1 MPFENTPLPYAFDA
15 LEPYIDARTMEI
27 HHDRHLQAYID
38 GLNRAIAPFPAL
50 QNCTAARLA
59 VLNAPALRCIRPAL
73 CRNAGGVFNHRFYF
87 AGMTPD
93 GSRRLPC
100 GALQSAVLQTFGT
113 QATFVRLRLRLARP
127 RRGRPPAHHHDRQ
140 PGHADGARPAPAA
153 VLRRLGA
160 RLLLKAP
167 EPPGR
172 LCGRLAARRRLGARK
187 RHLHRGGSVFRGLM
201 PRIAGFSS
209 GALFPQPYGV
219 PSASVNRH
227 AQQHAS
233 SETSG

>member
-73 CRNAGGVFNHRFYF
+73 CRNAGGVFNHRGYF

-100 GALQSAVLQTFGT
+100 GALQAAVLQTFGT
-113 QATFVRLRLRLARP
+113 QAAFEDAFTKAALGVFGSGYVWLVRDVAGRP
-127 RRGRPPAHHHDRQ
+127 RIITTANQDTPMA
-140 PGHADGARPAPAA
+140 
-153 VLRRLGA
+153 
-160 RLLLKAP
+160 
-167 EPPGR
+167 
-172 LCGRLAARRRLGARK
+172 
-187 RHLHRGGSVFRGLM
+187 RGLR
-201 PRIAGFSS
+201 PLLCCDVWEHAYYLKHQNRRADYAADWLRVADWARANDIFTGAAPFS
-209 GALFPQPYGV
+209 AD
-219 PSASVNRH
+219 
-227 AQQHAS
+227 
-233 SETSG
+233 

>member
-38 GLNRAIAPFPAL
+38 DLNRAIAPFPAL

-100 GALQSAVLQTFGT
+100 GALQAAVLQTFGT
-113 QATFVRLRLRLARP
+113 QAAFEDAFTKAALGVFGSGYVWLVRDVAGRP
-127 RRGRPPAHHHDRQ
+127 RIITTANQDTPMA
-140 PGHADGARPAPAA
+140 
-153 VLRRLGA
+153 
-160 RLLLKAP
+160 
-167 EPPGR
+167 
-172 LCGRLAARRRLGARK
+172 
-187 RHLHRGGSVFRGLM
+187 RGLR
-201 PRIAGFSS
+201 PLLCCDVWEHAYYLKHQNRRADYAADWLRVADWARANDIFTGTAPFS
-209 GALFPQPYGV
+209 AD
-219 PSASVNRH
+219 
-227 AQQHAS
+227 
-233 SETSG
+233 

>member
-1 MPFENTPLPYAFDA
+1 MPFENTLLPYAFDA

-27 HHDRHLQAYID
+27 HHDHHLQAYID

-100 GALQSAVLQTFGT
+100 GALQAAVLQTFGT
-113 QATFVRLRLRLARP
+113 QAAFEDAFTKAALGVFGSGYVWLVRDVAGRP
-127 RRGRPPAHHHDRQ
+127 RIITTANQDTPMA
-140 PGHADGARPAPAA
+140 
-153 VLRRLGA
+153 
-160 RLLLKAP
+160 
-167 EPPGR
+167 
-172 LCGRLAARRRLGARK
+172 
-187 RHLHRGGSVFRGLM
+187 RGLR
-201 PRIAGFSS
+201 PLLCCDVWEHAYYLKHQNRRADYAADWLRVADWARANDIFTGAAPFS
-209 GALFPQPYGV
+209 AD
-219 PSASVNRH
+219 
-227 AQQHAS
+227 
-233 SETSG
+233 

>member
-87 AGMTPD
+87 AGMTPN

-100 GALQSAVLQTFGT
+100 GALQAAVLQTFGT
-113 QATFVRLRLRLARP
+113 QAAFEDAFTKAALGVFGSGYVWLVRDVAGRP
-127 RRGRPPAHHHDRQ
+127 RIITTANQDTPMA
-140 PGHADGARPAPAA
+140 
-153 VLRRLGA
+153 
-160 RLLLKAP
+160 
-167 EPPGR
+167 
-172 LCGRLAARRRLGARK
+172 
-187 RHLHRGGSVFRGLM
+187 RGLR
-201 PRIAGFSS
+201 PLLCCDVWEHAYYLKHQNRRADYAADWLRVADWARANDIFTGAAPFS
-209 GALFPQPYGV
+209 AD
-219 PSASVNRH
+219 
-227 AQQHAS
+227 
-233 SETSG
+233 

>member
-73 CRNAGGVFNHRFYF
+73 CRNADGVFNHRFYF

-113 QATFVRLRLRLARP
+113 QAAFEDAFTKAALGVFGSGYVWLVRDVAGRP
-127 RRGRPPAHHHDRQ
+127 RIITTANQDTPMA
-140 PGHADGARPAPAA
+140 
-153 VLRRLGA
+153 
-160 RLLLKAP
+160 
-167 EPPGR
+167 
-172 LCGRLAARRRLGARK
+172 
-187 RHLHRGGSVFRGLM
+187 RGLR
-201 PRIAGFSS
+201 PLLCCDVWEHAYYLKHQNRRADYAADWLRVADWARANDIFT
-209 GALFPQPYGV
+209 GAAPFF
-219 PSASVNRH
+219 AD
-227 AQQHAS
+227 
-233 SETSG
+233 

>member
-113 QATFVRLRLRLARP
+113 QAALEDAFTKAALGVFGSGYVWLVRDVAGRP
-127 RRGRPPAHHHDRQ
+127 RIITTANQDTPMA
-140 PGHADGARPAPAA
+140 
-153 VLRRLGA
+153 
-160 RLLLKAP
+160 
-167 EPPGR
+167 
-172 LCGRLAARRRLGARK
+172 
-187 RHLHRGGSVFRGLM
+187 RGLR
-201 PRIAGFSS
+201 PLLCCDVWEHAYYLKHQNRRADYAADWLRVADWARANDIFTGAAPFS
-209 GALFPQPYGV
+209 AD
-219 PSASVNRH
+219 
-227 AQQHAS
+227 
-233 SETSG
+233 

>member
-113 QATFVRLRLRLARP
+113 QAAFEDAFTKAALGVFGSGYVWLVRDVAGRP
-127 RRGRPPAHHHDRQ
+127 RIITTANQDTPMA
-140 PGHADGARPAPAA
+140 
-153 VLRRLGA
+153 
-160 RLLLKAP
+160 
-167 EPPGR
+167 
-172 LCGRLAARRRLGARK
+172 
-187 RHLHRGGSVFRGLM
+187 RGLR
-201 PRIAGFSS
+201 PLLCCDVWEHAYYLKHQTRRADYAADWLRVADWARANDIFTGAAPFS
-209 GALFPQPYGV
+209 AD
-219 PSASVNRH
+219 
-227 AQQHAS
+227 
-233 SETSG
+233 

>member
-27 HHDRHLQAYID
+27 HHDHHLQAYID

-100 GALQSAVLQTFGT
+100 GALQAAVLQTFGT
-113 QATFVRLRLRLARP
+113 QAAFEDAFTKAALGVFGSGYVWLVRDVAGRP
-127 RRGRPPAHHHDRQ
+127 RIITTANQDTPMA
-140 PGHADGARPAPAA
+140 
-153 VLRRLGA
+153 
-160 RLLLKAP
+160 
-167 EPPGR
+167 
-172 LCGRLAARRRLGARK
+172 
-187 RHLHRGGSVFRGLM
+187 RGLR
-201 PRIAGFSS
+201 PLLCCDVWEHAYYLKHQNRRADYAADWLRVADWARANDIFTGAAPFS
-209 GALFPQPYGV
+209 AD
-219 PSASVNRH
+219 
-227 AQQHAS
+227 
-233 SETSG
+233 

>member
-87 AGMTPD
+87 AGMTPY

-100 GALQSAVLQTFGT
+100 GALQAAVLQTFGT
-113 QATFVRLRLRLARP
+113 QASFEDAFTKAALGVFGSGYVWLVRDVAGRP
-127 RRGRPPAHHHDRQ
+127 RIITTANQDTPMA
-140 PGHADGARPAPAA
+140 
-153 VLRRLGA
+153 
-160 RLLLKAP
+160 
-167 EPPGR
+167 
-172 LCGRLAARRRLGARK
+172 
-187 RHLHRGGSVFRGLM
+187 RGLR
-201 PRIAGFSS
+201 PLLCCDVGEHAYYLKHQNRRADYAADWLRVADWARANDIFTGAAPFS
-209 GALFPQPYGV
+209 AD
-219 PSASVNRH
+219 
-227 AQQHAS
+227 
-233 SETSG
+233 

>member
-113 QATFVRLRLRLARP
+113 QAASEDAFTKAALGVFGSGYVWLVRDVAGRP
-127 RRGRPPAHHHDRQ
+127 RIITTANQDTPMA
-140 PGHADGARPAPAA
+140 
-153 VLRRLGA
+153 
-160 RLLLKAP
+160 
-167 EPPGR
+167 
-172 LCGRLAARRRLGARK
+172 
-187 RHLHRGGSVFRGLM
+187 RGLR
-201 PRIAGFSS
+201 PLLCCDVWEHAYYLKHQNRRADYAADWLRVADWARANDIFTGAAPFS
-209 GALFPQPYGV
+209 AD
-219 PSASVNRH
+219 
-227 AQQHAS
+227 
-233 SETSG
+233 

>member
-73 CRNAGGVFNHRFYF
+73 CRNAGGVFNHRFHF

-100 GALQSAVLQTFGT
+100 GALQAAVLQTFGT
-113 QATFVRLRLRLARP
+113 QAAFEDAFTKAALGVFGSGYVWLVRDVAGRP
-127 RRGRPPAHHHDRQ
+127 RIITTANQDTPMA
-140 PGHADGARPAPAA
+140 
-153 VLRRLGA
+153 
-160 RLLLKAP
+160 
-167 EPPGR
+167 
-172 LCGRLAARRRLGARK
+172 
-187 RHLHRGGSVFRGLM
+187 RGLR
-201 PRIAGFSS
+201 PLLCCDVWEHAYYLKHQNRRADYAADWLRVADWARANDIFTGAAPFS
-209 GALFPQPYGV
+209 AD
-219 PSASVNRH
+219 
-227 AQQHAS
+227 
-233 SETSG
+233 

>member
-100 GALQSAVLQTFGT
+100 GALQAAVLQTFGT
-113 QATFVRLRLRLARP
+113 QAAFEDAFTKAALGVFGSGYVWLVRDVAGRP
-127 RRGRPPAHHHDRQ
+127 RIITTASQDTPMA
-140 PGHADGARPAPAA
+140 
-153 VLRRLGA
+153 
-160 RLLLKAP
+160 
-167 EPPGR
+167 
-172 LCGRLAARRRLGARK
+172 
-187 RHLHRGGSVFRGLM
+187 RGLR
-201 PRIAGFSS
+201 PLLCCDVWEHAYYLKHQSRRADYAADWLRVADWARANDIFTGAAPFS
-209 GALFPQPYGV
+209 AD
-219 PSASVNRH
+219 
-227 AQQHAS
+227 
-233 SETSG
+233 

>member
-50 QNCTAARLA
+50 QNSTAARLA

-73 CRNAGGVFNHRFYF
+73 CRHAGGVFNHRFYF

-113 QATFVRLRLRLARP
+113 QAALEDAFTKAALGVFGSGYVWLVRDVAGRP
-127 RRGRPPAHHHDRQ
+127 RIITTANQDTPMA
-140 PGHADGARPAPAA
+140 
-153 VLRRLGA
+153 
-160 RLLLKAP
+160 
-167 EPPGR
+167 
-172 LCGRLAARRRLGARK
+172 
-187 RHLHRGGSVFRGLM
+187 RGLR
-201 PRIAGFSS
+201 PLLCCDVWEHAYYLKHQNRRADYAADWLRVADWARANDIFTGAAPFS
-209 GALFPQPYGV
+209 AD
-219 PSASVNRH
+219 
-227 AQQHAS
+227 
-233 SETSG
+233 

>member
-15 LEPYIDARTMEI
+15 LEPYIDARTMEV

-100 GALQSAVLQTFGT
+100 GALQAAVLQTFGT
-113 QATFVRLRLRLARP
+113 QAAFEDAFTKAALGVFGSGYVWLVRDVAGRP
-127 RRGRPPAHHHDRQ
+127 RIITTANQDTPMA
-140 PGHADGARPAPAA
+140 
-153 VLRRLGA
+153 
-160 RLLLKAP
+160 
-167 EPPGR
+167 
-172 LCGRLAARRRLGARK
+172 
-187 RHLHRGGSVFRGLM
+187 RGLR
-201 PRIAGFSS
+201 PLLCCDVWEHAYYLKHQNRRADYAADWLRVADWARANDIFTGAAPFS
-209 GALFPQPYGV
+209 AD
-219 PSASVNRH
+219 
-227 AQQHAS
+227 
-233 SETSG
+233 

>member
-1 MPFENTPLPYAFDA
+1 MPFENTPLPYVFDA

-113 QATFVRLRLRLARP
+113 QAAFEDAFTKAALGVFGSGYVWLVRDVAGRP
-127 RRGRPPAHHHDRQ
+127 RIITTANQDTPMA
-140 PGHADGARPAPAA
+140 
-153 VLRRLGA
+153 
-160 RLLLKAP
+160 
-167 EPPGR
+167 
-172 LCGRLAARRRLGARK
+172 
-187 RHLHRGGSVFRGLM
+187 RGLR
-201 PRIAGFSS
+201 PLLCCDVWEHAYYLKHQNRRADYAADWLRVADWARANDIFTGTAPFS
-209 GALFPQPYGV
+209 AD
-219 PSASVNRH
+219 
-227 AQQHAS
+227 
-233 SETSG
+233 

>member
-27 HHDRHLQAYID
+27 HHNRHLQAYID

-100 GALQSAVLQTFGT
+100 GALQAAVLQTFGT
-113 QATFVRLRLRLARP
+113 QAAFEDAFTKAALGVFGSGYVWLVRDVAGRP
-127 RRGRPPAHHHDRQ
+127 RIITTANQDTPMA
-140 PGHADGARPAPAA
+140 
-153 VLRRLGA
+153 
-160 RLLLKAP
+160 
-167 EPPGR
+167 
-172 LCGRLAARRRLGARK
+172 
-187 RHLHRGGSVFRGLM
+187 RGLR
-201 PRIAGFSS
+201 PLLCCDVWEHAYYLKHQNRRADYAADWLRVADWARANDIFTGAAPFS
-209 GALFPQPYGV
+209 AD
-219 PSASVNRH
+219 
-227 AQQHAS
+227 
-233 SETSG
+233 

>member
-27 HHDRHLQAYID
+27 HHDRHLQAYIE

-100 GALQSAVLQTFGT
+100 GALQAAVLQTFGT
-113 QATFVRLRLRLARP
+113 QAAFEDAFTKAALGVFGSGYVWLVRDVAGRP
-127 RRGRPPAHHHDRQ
+127 RIITTANQDTPMA
-140 PGHADGARPAPAA
+140 
-153 VLRRLGA
+153 
-160 RLLLKAP
+160 
-167 EPPGR
+167 
-172 LCGRLAARRRLGARK
+172 
-187 RHLHRGGSVFRGLM
+187 RGLR
-201 PRIAGFSS
+201 PLLCCDVWEHAYYLKHQNRRADYAADWLRVADWARANDIFTGAAPFS
-209 GALFPQPYGV
+209 AD
-219 PSASVNRH
+219 
-227 AQQHAS
+227 
-233 SETSG
+233 

>member
-15 LEPYIDARTMEI
+15 LEPYIDTRTMEI

-93 GSRRLPC
+93 GGRRLPC
-100 GALQSAVLQTFGT
+100 GALQAAVLQTFGT
-113 QATFVRLRLRLARP
+113 QAAFEDAFTKAALGVFGSGYVWLVRDVAGRP
-127 RRGRPPAHHHDRQ
+127 RIITTANQDTPMA
-140 PGHADGARPAPAA
+140 
-153 VLRRLGA
+153 
-160 RLLLKAP
+160 
-167 EPPGR
+167 
-172 LCGRLAARRRLGARK
+172 
-187 RHLHRGGSVFRGLM
+187 RGLR
-201 PRIAGFSS
+201 PLLCCDVWEHAYYLKHQNRRADYAADWLRVADWARANDIFTGAAPFS
-209 GALFPQPYGV
+209 AD
-219 PSASVNRH
+219 
-227 AQQHAS
+227 
-233 SETSG
+233 

>member
-113 QATFVRLRLRLARP
+113 QAAFEDAFTKAAPGVFGSGYVWLVRDVAGRP
-127 RRGRPPAHHHDRQ
+127 RIITTANQDTPMA
-140 PGHADGARPAPAA
+140 
-153 VLRRLGA
+153 
-160 RLLLKAP
+160 
-167 EPPGR
+167 
-172 LCGRLAARRRLGARK
+172 
-187 RHLHRGGSVFRGLM
+187 RGLR
-201 PRIAGFSS
+201 PLLCCDVWEHAYYLKHQNRRADYAADWLRVADWARANDIFTGAAPFS
-209 GALFPQPYGV
+209 AD
-219 PSASVNRH
+219 
-227 AQQHAS
+227 
-233 SETSG
+233 

>member
-59 VLNAPALRCIRPAL
+59 VLNAPALRCIHPAL

-100 GALQSAVLQTFGT
+100 GALQAAVLQTFGT
-113 QATFVRLRLRLARP
+113 QAAFEDAFTKAALGVFGSGYVWLVRDVACRP
-127 RRGRPPAHHHDRQ
+127 RIITTANQDTPMA
-140 PGHADGARPAPAA
+140 
-153 VLRRLGA
+153 
-160 RLLLKAP
+160 
-167 EPPGR
+167 
-172 LCGRLAARRRLGARK
+172 
-187 RHLHRGGSVFRGLM
+187 RGLR
-201 PRIAGFSS
+201 PLLCCDVWEHAYYLKHQNRRADYAADWLRVADWARANDIFTGAAPFS
-209 GALFPQPYGV
+209 AD
-219 PSASVNRH
+219 
-227 AQQHAS
+227 
-233 SETSG
+233 

>member
-1 MPFENTPLPYAFDA
+1 MPFENTPLPYVFDA

-113 QATFVRLRLRLARP
+113 QAAFEDAFTKAALGVFGSGYVWLVRDVAGRP
-127 RRGRPPAHHHDRQ
+127 RIITTANQDTPMA
-140 PGHADGARPAPAA
+140 
-153 VLRRLGA
+153 
-160 RLLLKAP
+160 
-167 EPPGR
+167 
-172 LCGRLAARRRLGARK
+172 
-187 RHLHRGGSVFRGLM
+187 RGLR
-201 PRIAGFSS
+201 PLLCCDVWEHAYYLKHQNRRADYAADWLRVADWARANDIFTGAAPFS
-209 GALFPQPYGV
+209 AD
-219 PSASVNRH
+219 
-227 AQQHAS
+227 
-233 SETSG
+233 

>member
-38 GLNRAIAPFPAL
+38 GLNRATAPFPAL

-113 QATFVRLRLRLARP
+113 QAAFEDAFTKAALGVFGSGYVWLVRDLTGRP
-127 RRGRPPAHHHDRQ
+127 RIITTANQDTPMA
-140 PGHADGARPAPAA
+140 
-153 VLRRLGA
+153 
-160 RLLLKAP
+160 
-167 EPPGR
+167 
-172 LCGRLAARRRLGARK
+172 
-187 RHLHRGGSVFRGLM
+187 RGLR
-201 PRIAGFSS
+201 PLLCCDVWEHAYYLKHQNRRADYAADWLRVADWARANDIFTGAAPFS
-209 GALFPQPYGV
+209 AD
-219 PSASVNRH
+219 
-227 AQQHAS
+227 
-233 SETSG
+233 

>member
-27 HHDRHLQAYID
+27 HHDRHLQAYIE

-113 QATFVRLRLRLARP
+113 QAAFEDAFTKAALGVFGSGYVWLVRDVAGRP
-127 RRGRPPAHHHDRQ
+127 RIITTANQDTPMA
-140 PGHADGARPAPAA
+140 
-153 VLRRLGA
+153 
-160 RLLLKAP
+160 
-167 EPPGR
+167 
-172 LCGRLAARRRLGARK
+172 
-187 RHLHRGGSVFRGLM
+187 RGLR
-201 PRIAGFSS
+201 PLLCCDVWEHAYYLKHQNRRADYAADWLRVADWARANDIFTGAAPFS
-209 GALFPQPYGV
+209 AD
-219 PSASVNRH
+219 
-227 AQQHAS
+227 
-233 SETSG
+233 

>member
-38 GLNRAIAPFPAL
+38 GLNRAIAPFLAL

-100 GALQSAVLQTFGT
+100 GALQAAMLQTFGT
-113 QATFVRLRLRLARP
+113 QAAFEDAFTKAALGVFGSGYVWLVRDVAGRP
-127 RRGRPPAHHHDRQ
+127 RIITTANQDTPMA
-140 PGHADGARPAPAA
+140 
-153 VLRRLGA
+153 
-160 RLLLKAP
+160 
-167 EPPGR
+167 
-172 LCGRLAARRRLGARK
+172 
-187 RHLHRGGSVFRGLM
+187 RGLH
-201 PRIAGFSS
+201 PLRCCDVWEHAYYLKHQNRRADYAADWLRVADWARANDIFTGAAPFS
-209 GALFPQPYGV
+209 AD
-219 PSASVNRH
+219 
-227 AQQHAS
+227 
-233 SETSG
+233 

>member
-100 GALQSAVLQTFGT
+100 GALQAAVLQTFGT
-113 QATFVRLRLRLARP
+113 QAAFEDAFTKAALGVFGSGYVWLVRDVAGRP
-127 RRGRPPAHHHDRQ
+127 RIITTANQDTPM
-140 PGHADGARPAPAA
+140 
-153 VLRRLGA
+153 V
-160 RLLLKAP
+160 
-167 EPPGR
+167 
-172 LCGRLAARRRLGARK
+172 
-187 RHLHRGGSVFRGLM
+187 RGLR
-201 PRIAGFSS
+201 PLLCCDVWEHAYYLKHQNRRADYAADWLRVADWARANDIFTGAAPFS
-209 GALFPQPYGV
+209 AD
-219 PSASVNRH
+219 
-227 AQQHAS
+227 
-233 SETSG
+233 

>member
-93 GSRRLPC
+93 GSHRLPC
-100 GALQSAVLQTFGT
+100 GALQAAVLQTFGT
-113 QATFVRLRLRLARP
+113 QAAFEDAFTKAALGVFGSGYVWLVRDVAGRP
-127 RRGRPPAHHHDRQ
+127 RIITTANQDTPMA
-140 PGHADGARPAPAA
+140 
-153 VLRRLGA
+153 
-160 RLLLKAP
+160 
-167 EPPGR
+167 
-172 LCGRLAARRRLGARK
+172 
-187 RHLHRGGSVFRGLM
+187 RGLR
-201 PRIAGFSS
+201 PLLCCDVWEHAYYLKHQNRRADYAADWLRVADWARANDIFTGAAPFS
-209 GALFPQPYGV
+209 AD
-219 PSASVNRH
+219 
-227 AQQHAS
+227 
-233 SETSG
+233 

>member
-100 GALQSAVLQTFGT
+100 GALQAAVLQTFGT
-113 QATFVRLRLRLARP
+113 QAALEDAFTKAALGVFGSGYVWLVRDVAGRP
-127 RRGRPPAHHHDRQ
+127 RIITTANQDTPMA
-140 PGHADGARPAPAA
+140 
-153 VLRRLGA
+153 
-160 RLLLKAP
+160 
-167 EPPGR
+167 
-172 LCGRLAARRRLGARK
+172 
-187 RHLHRGGSVFRGLM
+187 RGLR
-201 PRIAGFSS
+201 PLLCCDVWEHAYYLKHQNRRADYAADWLRVADWARANDIFTGAAPFS
-209 GALFPQPYGV
+209 AD
-219 PSASVNRH
+219 
-227 AQQHAS
+227 
-233 SETSG
+233 

>member
-15 LEPYIDARTMEI
+15 LEPYIDAHTMEI

-100 GALQSAVLQTFGT
+100 GALQAAVLQTFGT
-113 QATFVRLRLRLARP
+113 QAAFEDAFTKAALGVFGSGYVWLVRDVAGRP
-127 RRGRPPAHHHDRQ
+127 RIITTANQDTPMA
-140 PGHADGARPAPAA
+140 
-153 VLRRLGA
+153 
-160 RLLLKAP
+160 
-167 EPPGR
+167 
-172 LCGRLAARRRLGARK
+172 
-187 RHLHRGGSVFRGLM
+187 RGLR
-201 PRIAGFSS
+201 PLLCCDVWEHAYYLKHQNRRADYAADWLRVADWARANDIFTGAAPFS
-209 GALFPQPYGV
+209 AD
-219 PSASVNRH
+219 
-227 AQQHAS
+227 
-233 SETSG
+233 

>member
-50 QNCTAARLA
+50 QNGTAARLA

-100 GALQSAVLQTFGT
+100 GALQAAVLQTFGT
-113 QATFVRLRLRLARP
+113 QAAFEDAFTKAALGVFGSGYVWLVRDVAGRP
-127 RRGRPPAHHHDRQ
+127 RIITTANQDTPMA
-140 PGHADGARPAPAA
+140 
-153 VLRRLGA
+153 
-160 RLLLKAP
+160 
-167 EPPGR
+167 
-172 LCGRLAARRRLGARK
+172 
-187 RHLHRGGSVFRGLM
+187 RGLR
-201 PRIAGFSS
+201 PLLCCDVWEHAYYLKHQNRRADYAADWLRVADWARANDIFTGAAPFS
-209 GALFPQPYGV
+209 AD
-219 PSASVNRH
+219 
-227 AQQHAS
+227 
-233 SETSG
+233 

>member
-100 GALQSAVLQTFGT
+100 GALQAAVLQTVGT
-113 QATFVRLRLRLARP
+113 QAAFEDAFTKAALGVFGSGYVWLVRDVAGRP
-127 RRGRPPAHHHDRQ
+127 RIITTANQDTPMA
-140 PGHADGARPAPAA
+140 
-153 VLRRLGA
+153 
-160 RLLLKAP
+160 
-167 EPPGR
+167 
-172 LCGRLAARRRLGARK
+172 
-187 RHLHRGGSVFRGLM
+187 RGLR
-201 PRIAGFSS
+201 PLLCCDVWEHAYYLKHQNRRADYAADWLRVADWARANDIFTGAAPFS
-209 GALFPQPYGV
+209 AD
-219 PSASVNRH
+219 
-227 AQQHAS
+227 
-233 SETSG
+233 

>member
-100 GALQSAVLQTFGT
+100 GALQAAVLQTFGT
-113 QATFVRLRLRLARP
+113 QAAFEDALTKAALGVFGSGYVWLVRDVAGRP
-127 RRGRPPAHHHDRQ
+127 RIITTANQDTPMA
-140 PGHADGARPAPAA
+140 
-153 VLRRLGA
+153 
-160 RLLLKAP
+160 
-167 EPPGR
+167 
-172 LCGRLAARRRLGARK
+172 
-187 RHLHRGGSVFRGLM
+187 RGLR
-201 PRIAGFSS
+201 PLLCCDVWEHAYYLKHQNRRADYAADWLRVADWARANDIFTGAAPFS
-209 GALFPQPYGV
+209 AD
-219 PSASVNRH
+219 
-227 AQQHAS
+227 
-233 SETSG
+233 

>member
-87 AGMTPD
+87 AGMTPN

-113 QATFVRLRLRLARP
+113 QAAFEDAFTKAALGVFGSGYVWLVRDVAGRP
-127 RRGRPPAHHHDRQ
+127 RIITTANQDTPMA
-140 PGHADGARPAPAA
+140 
-153 VLRRLGA
+153 
-160 RLLLKAP
+160 
-167 EPPGR
+167 
-172 LCGRLAARRRLGARK
+172 
-187 RHLHRGGSVFRGLM
+187 RGLR
-201 PRIAGFSS
+201 PLLCCDVWEHAYYLKHQNRRADYAADWLRVADWTRANDIFTGAAPFS
-209 GALFPQPYGV
+209 AD
-219 PSASVNRH
+219 
-227 AQQHAS
+227 
-233 SETSG
+233 

>member
-113 QATFVRLRLRLARP
+113 QASFEDAFTKAALGVFGSGYVWLVRDVAGRP
-127 RRGRPPAHHHDRQ
+127 RIITTANQDTPMA
-140 PGHADGARPAPAA
+140 
-153 VLRRLGA
+153 
-160 RLLLKAP
+160 
-167 EPPGR
+167 
-172 LCGRLAARRRLGARK
+172 
-187 RHLHRGGSVFRGLM
+187 RGLR
-201 PRIAGFSS
+201 PLLCCDVWEHAYYLKHQNRRADYAADWLRVADWARANDIFTGAAPFS
-209 GALFPQPYGV
+209 AD
-219 PSASVNRH
+219 
-227 AQQHAS
+227 
-233 SETSG
+233 

>member
-15 LEPYIDARTMEI
+15 LEPYVDARTMEI

-113 QATFVRLRLRLARP
+113 QAAFEDAFTKAALGVFGSGYVWLVRDVAGRP
-127 RRGRPPAHHHDRQ
+127 RIITTANQDTPMA
-140 PGHADGARPAPAA
+140 
-153 VLRRLGA
+153 
-160 RLLLKAP
+160 
-167 EPPGR
+167 
-172 LCGRLAARRRLGARK
+172 
-187 RHLHRGGSVFRGLM
+187 RGLR
-201 PRIAGFSS
+201 PLLCCDVWEHAYYLKHQNRRADYAADWLRVADWARANDIFTGAAPFS
-209 GALFPQPYGV
+209 AD
-219 PSASVNRH
+219 
-227 AQQHAS
+227 
-233 SETSG
+233 

>member
-100 GALQSAVLQTFGT
+100 GALQAAVLQTFGT
-113 QATFVRLRLRLARP
+113 QAAFEDAFTKAALGVFGSGYVWLVRDVAGRP
-127 RRGRPPAHHHDRQ
+127 RIITTANQDTPMA
-140 PGHADGARPAPAA
+140 
-153 VLRRLGA
+153 
-160 RLLLKAP
+160 
-167 EPPGR
+167 
-172 LCGRLAARRRLGARK
+172 
-187 RHLHRGGSVFRGLM
+187 RGLR
-201 PRIAGFSS
+201 PLLCCDVWEHAYYVKHQNRRADYAADWLRVADWARANDIFTGTAPFS
-209 GALFPQPYGV
+209 AD
-219 PSASVNRH
+219 
-227 AQQHAS
+227 
-233 SETSG
+233 

>member
-100 GALQSAVLQTFGT
+100 GALQAAVLQTFGT
-113 QATFVRLRLRLARP
+113 QAAFEDAFTKAALGVFGSGYVWLVRDVAGRP
-127 RRGRPPAHHHDRQ
+127 RIITTANQDTPMA
-140 PGHADGARPAPAA
+140 
-153 VLRRLGA
+153 
-160 RLLLKAP
+160 
-167 EPPGR
+167 
-172 LCGRLAARRRLGARK
+172 
-187 RHLHRGGSVFRGLM
+187 RGLR
-201 PRIAGFSS
+201 PLLCCDVWEHAYYLKHQNRRADYAADWLRVADWARANDIFTGTAPFS
-209 GALFPQPYGV
+209 AD
-219 PSASVNRH
+219 
-227 AQQHAS
+227 
-233 SETSG
+233 

>member
-50 QNCTAARLA
+50 QNCAAARLA

-113 QATFVRLRLRLARP
+113 QAAFEDAFTKAALGVFGSGYVWLVRDVAGRP
-127 RRGRPPAHHHDRQ
+127 RIITTANQDTPMA
-140 PGHADGARPAPAA
+140 
-153 VLRRLGA
+153 
-160 RLLLKAP
+160 
-167 EPPGR
+167 
-172 LCGRLAARRRLGARK
+172 
-187 RHLHRGGSVFRGLM
+187 RGLR
-201 PRIAGFSS
+201 PLLCCDVWEHAYYLKHRNRRADYAADWLRVADWARANDIFTGAAPFS
-209 GALFPQPYGV
+209 AD
-219 PSASVNRH
+219 
-227 AQQHAS
+227 
-233 SETSG
+233 